1 MGTASVSLVQ
11 TFTMRF
17 NRLRI
22 PTSVSLVQKFT
33 TRFNRLRIPT
43 SVSLVQKFTTI
54 FNRLRI
60 PTSVSLVQKFTTIFN
75 RLRIPK
81 SILHLRVHIAGYISV
96 RKPLRMLNV
105 CIGMVQSCCTHVPNG
120 GILQSDIGVRLL
132 EGEQLQ
138 RVQNV
143 GRACEFYGCYGDK
156 LAHETTRRRDCVYET
171 LPRTGDRRKLICC
184 NCFIPF

>member
-1 MGTASVSLVQ
+1 MDVIMGTASVSLVQ
-11 TFTMRF
+11 TFTTRF
-17 NRLRI
+17 NGLRI

-33 TRFNRLRIPT
+33 TR
-43 SVSLVQKFTTI
+43 

-132 EGEQLQ
+132 QG
-138 RVQNV
+138 NS
-143 GRACEFYGCYGDK
+143 CSGCK
-156 LAHETTRRRDCVYET
+156 MQVVHVNFTVAMATSWHTRPPDDEIVCMRPYQELEIDVS
-171 LPRTGDRRKLICC
+171 
-184 NCFIPF
+184 